1 MTLAIN
7 GGTPVR
13 TKSFLPWPYFDDG
26 ERTALLRALEQGQW
40 WRMTGGEVSAF
51 EAEFSQVH
59 GSASTLAVSN
69 GTHALQVALK
79 AIGVGPGDEVIVP
92 AFTFIST
99 STAVQDI
106 GAIAVPADVNLHD
119 FCIDPASVAERTT
132 SRTRAVIPVHMAG
145 HPVDMD
151 GLAALCEPRGITIL
165 QDACHAHGMV
175 YKGRRVG
182 EWGSIA
188 CFSFQNFKLMT
199 AGEGGAITF
208 PSEELREKAFLHHNC
223 GRSPTDKK
231 YRHEVRGSNFRLG
244 EFAASV
250 LREQLKRLPAQN
262 EKRDENAKIL
272 YKSLSSIEGVLI
284 PSRAP
289 NIDVHPHYMVMFRID
304 RRKLPNFDRDAA
316 VQALVAEGIPAF
328 RNYVPVYRT
337 EAFWETKWTTTET
350 SDYWRAHC
358 PNSETLADDGI
369 WIHHRVLLGDD
380 RDVED
385 VATAVEKVFRALA
398 EDC

>member
-1 MTLAIN
+1 MSLAIN
-7 GGTPVR
+7 GGNPIR
-13 TKSFLPWPYFDDG
+13 TKPFLPWPYFDDG
-26 ERTALLRALEQGQW
+26 ERAALLRALEQGQW
-40 WRMTGGEVSAF
+40 WRMSGGEVSAF
-51 EAEFSQVH
+51 ETEFSQAH
-59 GSASTLAVSN
+59 GAAAALAVTN
-69 GTHALQVALK
+69 GTHALQIALK
-79 AIGVGPGDEVIVP
+79 TIGIGPGDEVIVP

-106 GAIAVPADVNLHD
+106 GAIAVPADVNLND
-119 FCIDPASVAERTT
+119 FCIDLDSVVERIT

-145 HPVDMD
+145 HPVNMD
-151 GLAALCEPRGITIL
+151 GLAAECKPRGITII

-175 YKGRRVG
+175 YKGKRVG

-208 PSEELREKAFLHHNC
+208 PSEDLREKAFIQHNC

-250 LREQLKRLPAQN
+250 LREQLKRLPVQN
-262 EKRDENAKIL
+262 QKRDQNAQKL
-272 YKSLSSIEGVLI
+272 YKSLSSIEGVLT
-284 PSRAP
+284 PSRAS
-289 NIDVHPHYMVMFRID
+289 NIDIHPHYMLMFRID
-304 RRKLPNFDRDAA
+304 RLKLPNFDRDMA

-337 EAFWETKWTTTET
+337 EAFWETKSTTTKT

-385 VATAVEKVFRALA
+385 VAAAVDKVVRALSKG
-398 EDC
+398 C